1 MRRVARGGAN
11 GYDRAMFFWVS
22 KIFGV
27 VSNPANMVLIL
38 LCLGTVLLWTRWR
51 RGARWIITLTTL
63 AALAVATLPMVTWP
77 IVALENRFQVSPAL
91 PAEVDGIISLG
102 GIVNQFI
109 SAARGQTSVGAGAE
123 RLTEFAL
130 LARRYPAAKLVF
142 TGGSGNLFKQDL
154 KEADYLRPFLDKL
167 GLAGRDVIFED
178 QSRNTFEN
186 AVFSKR
192 LVEPAADEVWVLITS
207 AMHMPRAV
215 GVFRQAGWNVIAY
228 PVSFATDGRYPTAF
242 AFSLGRG
249 MGNTSRWLHEW
260 LGLVVYWLTGR
271 SDRLFP
277 GPGG

>member
-1 MRRVARGGAN
+1 MPRVARCGAN
-11 GYDRAMFFWVS
+11 VYDRTMFFWAS

-27 VSNPANMVLIL
+27 VIQPANFLLIV
-38 LCLGTVLLWTRWR
+38 LCLGAVLLWTRWR
-51 RGARWIITLTTL
+51 RGARWIITLTAL
-63 AALAVATLPMVTWP
+63 AALAMATLPVVTWP

-91 PAEVDGIISLG
+91 PAKVDGIITLG

-109 SAARGQTSVGAGAE
+109 SAARGRTSVGPGAE

-130 LARRYPAAKLVF
+130 LARRYPTAKLVF

-167 GLAGRDVIFED
+167 GLSGRDVIFEN

-192 LVEPAADEVWVLITS
+192 LAEPAPDEVWVLITS

-228 PVSFATDGRYPTAF
+228 PVSFATDGRYQTALEF
-242 AFSLGRG
+242 NLGRG
-249 MGNTSRWLHEW
+249 LGNTTRWLHEW
-260 LGLVVYWLTGR
+260 LGLVAYWLTGR
-271 SDRLFP
+271 SDSLFP

>member
-1 MRRVARGGAN
+1 
-11 GYDRAMFFWVS
+11 MFFWAS
-22 KIFGV
+22 KIFGIV
-27 VSNPANMVLIL
+27 IQPANVLLIL
-38 LCLGTVLLWTRWR
+38 LCLGAVLLWTRWR
-51 RGARWIITLTTL
+51 RGARWIVTVTAL
-63 AALAVATLPMVTWP
+63 AAFALATLPVATWP
-77 IVALENRFQVSPAL
+77 IVVLENRFQVSPVL
-91 PAEVDGIISLG
+91 PAEVDGIITLG

-109 SAARGQTSVGAGAE
+109 SAARGQTSVGPGAE

-130 LARRYPAAKLVF
+130 LARRYPAARLVF
-142 TGGSGNLFKQDL
+142 TGGSGDLFKQDL

-215 GVFRQAGWNVIAY
+215 GVFRQAGWKVIAY
-228 PVSFATDGRYPTAF
+228 PVSFATDGRYQTEF
-242 AFSLGRG
+242 QFSLGRG
-249 MGNTSRWLHEW
+249 LGNTTRWLHEW
-260 LGLVVYWLTGR
+260 MGLAAYWLTGR
-271 SDRLFP
+271 SDSLFP